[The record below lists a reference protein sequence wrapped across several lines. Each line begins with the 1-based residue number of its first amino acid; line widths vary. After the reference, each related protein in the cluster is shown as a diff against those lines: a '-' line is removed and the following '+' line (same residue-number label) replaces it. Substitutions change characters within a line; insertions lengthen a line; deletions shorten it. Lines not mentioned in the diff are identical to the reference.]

1 MLLENERKLVV
12 QYGQKLVTAR
22 LTSGTGGNISI
33 YNRDLKL
40 MAIKPSGMAYFET
53 KPEDVVVMD
62 LDGNIVDGQRRPS
75 SESTMHSIIY
85 KNRPD
90 VTSVIH
96 CHSMYATTIACMNWD
111 LPAVHYMIGVAGVNV
126 RCAKYATYG
135 TPELADNCLEAIT
148 GRNAALLANHGLIA
162 CGQDISSTFSTI
174 EEIEFCCELYYRAKS
189 IGEPVILSD
198 EEMINVMGRFS
209 TYGQNAQKSYE
220 KQ

>member
-12 QYGQKLVTAR
+12 EYGQKLVTAK

-62 LDGNIVDGQRRPS
+62 LNGNIVEGERRPS

-90 VTSVIH
+90 ANSVIH

-111 LPAVHYMIGVAGVNV
+111 LPAVHYMIGLAGINV

-135 TPELADNCLEAIT
+135 APELADNCLEAIE

-162 CGQDISSTFSTI
+162 CGGDISSTFSTI
-174 EEIEFCCELYYRAKS
+174 EEVEFCCELYYRAKS

-198 EEMINVMGRFS
+198 EEMINVMGKFT
-209 TYGQNAQKSYE
+209 TYGQNAQKTY
-220 KQ
+220 KK